1 MTPFAAELADGRG
14 TRGCIEFHSH
24 TTDASIQQ
32 REHPARGDHARNHTR
47 DDAVERNHGQHARD
61 ERVLIPV
68 QPRICTDQPL
78 QHQPQSHKKLQPD

>member
-32 REHPARGDHARNHTR
+32 REHRARGDHARNHTR
-47 DDAVERNHGQHARD
+47 DDAV
-61 ERVLIPV
+61 
-68 QPRICTDQPL
+68 
-78 QHQPQSHKKLQPD
+78 